1 MAESNLISE
10 EPERLVNEAYYTYQD
25 PDYMN
30 RYDGQRHEENQ
41 EYVIESM
48 QKRKTYLE
56 NCRKEEEKRLVQE
69 RNKNNM
75 MKNNRKNTQNSSNK
89 PKGENVCDFKRPLT
103 ANKRDLQ
110 LRNIKKSQPVQ

>member
-10 EPERLVNEAYYTYQD
+10 EPERLVNQAYYTYQD

-30 RYDGQRHEENQ
+30 RYDGDKHEENQ

-48 QKRKTYLE
+48 QKRKLYLE
-56 NCRKEEEKRLVQE
+56 NCRKEEEKRLLNE
-69 RNKNNM
+69 RNKNNQL
-75 MKNNRKNTQNSSNK
+75 KNNRKNTQNSSNK
-89 PKGENVCDFKRPLT
+89 VKGENVCDFKRPLT

-110 LRNIKKSQPVQ
+110 LKNIKKSQPVQ